1 MTTPIPPD
9 DQLDPQELARG
20 LRALV
25 ETLPKMVHEQ
35 VGAVRAE
42 TDAVLDLTR
51 ELEKSVTTEN
61 EALRLAATATLS
73 LSGRLLDM
81 ITRLQ
86 DRDTRQRLMVSLQG
100 TLIEL
105 LSTVTFGGGFADQQ
119 EAADH
124 AKRLMVAIDDVYAWP
139 DDKWDDD
146 ATWDAFYARLW
157 PHSAPPA

>member
-1 MTTPIPPD
+1 MTTPILPD
-9 DQLDPQELARG
+9 DQLDPHELARR

-25 ETLPKMVHEQ
+25 ENLRKMVHEQ
-35 VGAVRAE
+35 VNAVRAE

-61 EALRLAATATLS
+61 EALRLTATTTLS
-73 LSGRLLDM
+73 LSGRLFDV
-81 ITRLQ
+81 ITRLH

-100 TLIEL
+100 ALIEL
-105 LSTVTFGGGFADQQ
+105 LRTATSGSGFAGQQ
-119 EAADH
+119 EAANH
-124 AKRLMVAIDDVYAWP
+124 AKRLLVAIDDVNAWP

-146 ATWDAFYARLW
+146 ATWGAFYARLW

>member
-1 MTTPIPPD
+1 M
-9 DQLDPQELARG
+9 
-20 LRALV
+20 

-61 EALRLAATATLS
+61 AALRLAATATLS

-81 ITRLQ
+81 TTRLQ
-86 DRDTRQRLMVSLQG
+86 DRDTRQRLTVSLQG

-105 LSTVTFGGGFADQQ
+105 LRAVTFGGGFADQQ

-124 AKRLMVAIDDVYAWP
+124 AQRLMVAIDDVYAWP